1 MQHFAT
7 LGHLLGG
14 IGIFLL
20 AISLLTRG
28 LKSAGSEFLRR
39 MMAKWTKTPLHG
51 LGLGLG
57 VTAILQS
64 SSATTVIVLGLVNAA
79 ILTIGQAIWVIMG
92 SNIGTTLTGW
102 IVTVVGLDFDIK
114 PFALPLIGIGMLAQV
129 FIKSPRADAFAL
141 ALTGFGLFFLGIDI
155 LKDAFAGYADQI
167 NLQDING
174 KGGFYLIM
182 MFLVGFAATV
192 ATQSSSAAVALI
204 LTGTAGGLIGLP
216 EGAAMVIGANLGTST
231 TAVLVV
237 IGAEPD
243 ARRAASAHVLFNL
256 ITGIVALA
264 ILPLMLKF
272 IAEITQALDLPA
284 SDTVSLALFHT
295 VFNVM
300 GVMLLSPF
308 VPMLTRF
315 LERSF
320 MSAEEEEGRPR
331 YLDDTTLHIPAM
343 ALDAL
348 VRELG
353 RLQNIAA
360 RAALAVIVD
369 THDDDF
375 HADVQAAI
383 RYRAALAKLSAR
395 IDGFADALAQQRL
408 PDDTL
413 LRLQYALR
421 VNRYLHEFVR
431 LSGAVEALV
440 PLQEKKKLPPSL
452 LKENRQFL
460 DRCIKFLTLLEERK
474 PLPKTALA
482 LLKKDGGSLKDALLK
497 AGVRKAVSVSELSA
511 LLDAASHARR
521 MMEQAIKSQ
530 RYLKIL
536 EDEQQNVT
544 EEKKPE
550 TLPPVFEIEEAAG

>member
-1 MQHFAT
+1 MHHLAA
-7 LGHLLGG
+7 LGQLLGG

-20 AISLLTRG
+20 AIALLTRG
-28 LKSAGSEFLRR
+28 LQSAGSEFLRR
-39 MMAKWTKTPLHG
+39 VMAKWTKTPLHG

-57 VTAILQS
+57 VTAVLQS

-79 ILTIGQAIWVIMG
+79 ILTLGQAIWVIMG

-114 PFALPLIGIGMLAQV
+114 PFALPFIGIGMLAQI
-129 FIKSPRADAFAL
+129 FFKSPRIDAFAT

-155 LKDAFAGYADQI
+155 LKDAFAGYADRI
-167 NLQDING
+167 SLQDING
-174 KGGFYLIM
+174 KGGFYLLL
-182 MFLVGFAATV
+182 MFLTGFAATV
-192 ATQSSSAAVALI
+192 ATLSSSAAVALI
-204 LTGTAGGLIGLP
+204 LTGTAGGLIGLE

-243 ARRAASAHVLFNL
+243 ARRAATAHVLFNL
-256 ITGIVALA
+256 LTGIVALA

-272 IAEITQALDLPA
+272 VAVMTAVLELPP
-284 SDTVSLALFHT
+284 SDTLSLALFHT

-300 GVMLLSPF
+300 GVILLSPF
-308 VPMLTRF
+308 VPALTRF

-320 MSAEEEEGRPR
+320 TSAEEEEGRPR
-331 YLDDTTLHIPAM
+331 YLDDTTLKIPAM

-353 RLQNIAA
+353 RVQNIAA
-360 RAALAVIVD
+360 RAALTVMVD
-369 THDDDF
+369 TKTDDF
-375 HADVQAAI
+375 REDVESAF
-383 RYRAALAKLSAR
+383 RHRAALAKLSAR
-395 IDGFADALAQQRL
+395 IDSFADALAQQKL
-408 PDDTL
+408 PEDTL

-440 PLQEKKKLPPSL
+440 PLQEKQKLPPAL

-460 DRCIKFLTLLEERK
+460 DRCIKFLTMLVEKK

-482 LLKKDGGSLKDALLK
+482 LLKKDGNSLKDALLK
-497 AGVRKAVSVSELSA
+497 AGVRKAVRVSELSA

-530 RYLKIL
+530 RYLKML
-536 EDEQQNVT
+536 EDEQQNISM
-544 EEKKPE
+544 EKQPE
-550 TLPPVFEIEEAAG
+550 TLPPVTVVEDAVA

>member
-1 MQHFAT
+1 
-7 LGHLLGG
+7 
-14 IGIFLL
+14 
-20 AISLLTRG
+20 
-28 LKSAGSEFLRR
+28 
-39 MMAKWTKTPLHG
+39 
-51 LGLGLG
+51 
-57 VTAILQS
+57 
-64 SSATTVIVLGLVNAA
+64 
-79 ILTIGQAIWVIMG
+79 
-92 SNIGTTLTGW
+92 
-102 IVTVVGLDFDIK
+102 
-114 PFALPLIGIGMLAQV
+114 
-129 FIKSPRADAFAL
+129 
-141 ALTGFGLFFLGIDI
+141 
-155 LKDAFAGYADQI
+155 
-167 NLQDING
+167 
-174 KGGFYLIM
+174 
-182 MFLVGFAATV
+182 
-192 ATQSSSAAVALI
+192 
-204 LTGTAGGLIGLP
+204 
-216 EGAAMVIGANLGTST
+216 MVIGANLGTST

-243 ARRAASAHVLFNL
+243 ARRAATAHVLFNL

-272 IAEITQALDLPA
+272 VAEITLALNLPP

-300 GVMLLSPF
+300 GVLLISPF
-308 VPMLTRF
+308 VPVLTRF
-315 LERSF
+315 LEHSF

-360 RAALAVIVD
+360 RAALTVIVD

-375 HADVQAAI
+375 HDDVQAAI

-408 PDDTL
+408 PEDTL

-440 PLQEKKKLPPSL
+440 PLPKKKKLPPAL
-452 LKENRQFL
+452 LKENRHFL
-460 DRCIKFLTLLEERK
+460 DRCIKFLTLLVEKK

-482 LLKKDGGSLKDALLK
+482 LLKKDGNSLKDALLK

-511 LLDAASHARR
+511 LLDATSHARR

-544 EEKKPE
+544 EEKK
-550 TLPPVFEIEEAAG
+550 TNVLPPVSAVEEAAT